1 MGTALSL
8 FALADEYKEI
18 ADQLAEMDVD
28 EQTLA
33 DTLEG
38 AAFPVEQKAKA
49 IAAVIGNLDVEA
61 AAYSKHAKKVAAAGK
76 AKSARADWL
85 RGYLKTAMQRTGIK
99 EIKGPSFVIRLR
111 DNPGTVDVFDP
122 GLIPSDYMRT
132 PAAPPPEPDKKA
144 ISYAIKAGFD
154 VPGARISKSQRVEIK

>member
-49 IAAVIGNLDVEA
+49 IAAVIGN
-61 AAYSKHAKKVAAAGK
+61 G
-76 AKSARADWL
+76 
-85 RGYLKTAMQRTGIK
+85 
-99 EIKGPSFVIRLR
+99 
-111 DNPGTVDVFDP
+111 NP
-122 GLIPSDYMRT
+122 IT
-132 PAAPPPEPDKKA
+132 PAMMKWVPSTPPSVLSATLSPLA
-144 ISYAIKAGFD
+144 
-154 VPGARISKSQRVEIK
+154 AR